1 MTTRPPVTLQ
11 DTPVN
16 RKVVLSGLWVTTLV
30 VFAYV
35 DIFGFWR
42 ADIIRGALDG
52 TVPGPGFTI
61 GQAFLTLT
69 TLYVVVPALMIMVS
83 LLAPARVN
91 RVAQLVVGPVYLL
104 TIVGGAL
111 GETWAYYLIGSAVEV
126 ALLAA
131 VTYVAWSWPRAAAV
145 PRRESARLAA

>member
-1 MTTRPPVTLQ
+1 MTSRQPVPLQ

-42 ADIIRGALDG
+42 ADVIRGALDG

-61 GQAFLTLT
+61 GQTFLALT
-69 TLYVVVPALMIMVS
+69 TLYVVVPALMIVVS
-83 LLAPARVN
+83 LVTPARVN
-91 RVAQLVVGPVYLL
+91 RVAQLVVGAVYLV
-104 TIVGGAL
+104 TIVGGAI
-111 GETWAYYLIGSAVEV
+111 GETWAYYYLGSAVEV
-126 ALLAA
+126 ALLVGV
-131 VTYVAWSWPRAAAV
+131 VTLAWTWPRGQ
-145 PRRESARLAA
+145 ARPA